1 MDPQMIM
8 HKSMSQQHLGMA
20 MVGLSELDPELLG
33 KIRGYDED
41 INDLKTEMESTRRL
55 IMDVKGL
62 TKESIDKEF
71 KKTRDEI
78 KMSGKEILIYCSAIQ
93 TELENE
99 QNLRKKDK
107 MNWVSNKFV
116 LLSYY
121 LDFGS

>member
-41 INDLKTEMESTRRL
+41 INDLKTEMEITRRL

-99 QNLRKKDK
+99 QNLRKKDT

>member
-1 MDPQMIM
+1 
-8 HKSMSQQHLGMA
+8 

-62 TKESIDKEF
+62 TKETIDMEF

-93 TELENE
+93 TELDNE
-99 QNLRKKDK
+99 
-107 MNWVSNKFV
+107 
-116 LLSYY
+116 
-121 LDFGS
+121 